1 MLKKLREQS
10 KLTQQEL
17 AFLSKVSI
25 KTISRI
31 ENREENIQYNT
42 IKKLAD
48 FFEVDEKVIMNN
60 NKRDG

>member
-10 KLTQQEL
+10 KLTQKEL

-31 ENREENIQYNT
+31 ENGEENIQYNT